1 MHVFQYTFQFVV
13 HFCTVQPVI
22 SVEMADQ
29 NHEVHVTVYS
39 PQRMMHHP
47 KFKLQSYKFSVA
59 VDNGQTTDLGTSNAE
74 FREDSTSHV
83 FTLPPQAHKMAGKLR
98 VMAVYGGGVEVSSG
112 PIKVE
117 FPCYGK
123 CMHTWGVELVLAS
136 HSFHGS
142 WLSCSISSEVN
153 GGKRTELKLI
163 TLYLTSFLK
172 VSHALLWGGG
182 FLVISLSGH
191 YWKSHRPPPEAII
204 ESL

>member
-1 MHVFQYTFQFVV
+1 MHFSIRGTPSSVV

-29 NHEVHVTVYS
+29 NHKVHVTVYS

-47 KFKLQSYKFSVA
+47 SQSKFELRSYKFSVA
-59 VDNGQTTDLGTSNAE
+59 VDDGPTTDLGTSNAE

-83 FTLPPQAHKMAGKLR
+83 FALPPQAHKMAGKLR
-98 VMAVYGGGVEVSSG
+98 VMAVYGDGVEVSSG
-112 PIKVE
+112 PLKVE

-123 CMHTWGVELVLAS
+123 YMHTWGVELVLCRMTS

-153 GGKRTELKLI
+153 GKGELN
-163 TLYLTSFLK
+163 
-172 VSHALLWGGG
+172 
-182 FLVISLSGH
+182 
-191 YWKSHRPPPEAII
+191 
-204 ESL
+204 